1 MPALI
6 RPVITEKTIEMTKR
20 SWYTFA
26 MPVEKNKNEVRKLI
40 EKIFKVNVLEIKSLV
55 VKGKKKRS
63 LKSKKIRSFS
73 DWKKIMV
80 LLKEGQK
87 IDLFDQAQ

>member
-1 MPALI
+1 MPILI
-6 RPVITEKTIEMTKR
+6 KPVITEKTMGMTKKN
-20 SWYTFA
+20 WYTFA
-26 MPVEKNKNEVRKLI
+26 VPVEKNKNDVKELI
-40 EKIFKVNVLEIKSLV
+40 EKIFKVKVLDIKSLI
-55 VKGKKKRS
+55 VKGKNKRS
-63 LKSKKIRSFS
+63 LKSKKMRSFS

>member
-1 MPALI
+1 MPVLI
-6 RPVITEKTIEMTKR
+6 RPVITEKTMKMTKKN
-20 SWYTFA
+20 WYTFA
-26 MPVEKNKNEVRKLI
+26 VPIEKNKNEVKELI
-40 EKIFKVNVLEIKSLV
+40 KKIFKVKVLDIKSLV
-55 VKGKKKRS
+55 VKGKNKRS
-63 LKSKKIRSFS
+63 LKSRKIRSLS

>member
-1 MPALI
+1 M
-6 RPVITEKTIEMTKR
+6 KMTKKN
-20 SWYTFA
+20 WYTFA
-26 MPVEKNKNEVRKLI
+26 VPIEKNKNEVKELI
-40 EKIFKVNVLEIKSLV
+40 KKIFKVKVLDIKSLV
-55 VKGKKKRS
+55 VKGENKRS
-63 LKSKKIRSFS
+63 LKSRKIRSLS